1 MRLLGNCK
9 FDNSIYSDYGIMRYN
24 IRITTMHA
32 CSSGT
37 LTVQST
43 ASLKYLTA
51 GTRHDLQPR
60 HSIQTQG

>member
-1 MRLLGNCK
+1 
-9 FDNSIYSDYGIMRYN
+9 MRYN

-32 CSSGT
+32 FSSAT

-51 GTRHDLQPR
+51 GTRHDMQPR
-60 HSIQTQG
+60 HSIQTKPTPSQYTKG